1 MKIQIKNTK
10 IHITRLKLYYEGQI
24 TKQTYNA
31 CAYKRL
37 PFFQFD
43 STQQQTRLNN

>member
-1 MKIQIKNTK
+1 M
-10 IHITRLKLYYEGQI
+10 RGKLQN
-24 TKQTYNA
+24 KHTYA